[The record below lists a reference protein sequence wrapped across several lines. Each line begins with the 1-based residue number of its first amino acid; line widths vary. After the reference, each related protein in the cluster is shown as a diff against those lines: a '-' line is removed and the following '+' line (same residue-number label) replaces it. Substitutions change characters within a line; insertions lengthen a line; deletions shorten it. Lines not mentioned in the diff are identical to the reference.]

1 MKAIKILY
9 VLPLLLM
16 TWACD
21 NTTPVDNNT
30 TTTTTELVLESKT
43 ELSPDSSAKIEYQ
56 IDKNSNA
63 KYGTYKETD
72 VATGKLRVERT
83 YKNNQIDGFEKIYF
97 PSGQLDGMLAYK
109 DGVHHG
115 EFTYYYEDGKVKQ
128 KGNYV
133 NGKIEG
139 MLLGYYQNGNVKEEV
154 THINGVTQGPFKEYN
169 ENGTLKA
176 EGEFTSKG
184 DEENLEQGLF
194 QEYDGNGKLVRKM
207 TCKAGQCC
215 TTWTLKDGDVKPGSK
230 ICEAIIAE
238 QTK

>member
-30 TTTTTELVLESKT
+30 TTTTTELALESKT

-72 VATGKLRVERT
+72 IATGKLGVERT
-83 YKNNQIDGFEKIYF
+83 YKNNQIDGFEKVYF

-115 EFTYYYEDGKVKQ
+115 EFTYYYEDGKVNK
-128 KGNYV
+128 
-133 NGKIEG
+133 
-139 MLLGYYQNGNVKEEV
+139 KE
-154 THINGVTQGPFKEYN
+154 IMSMAKSKE
-169 ENGTLKA
+169 
-176 EGEFTSKG
+176 
-184 DEENLEQGLF
+184 
-194 QEYDGNGKLVRKM
+194 
-207 TCKAGQCC
+207 CC
-215 TTWTLKDGDVKPGSK
+215 WGITRM
-230 ICEAIIAE
+230 AM
-238 QTK
+238 